1 MAFPRNSLRAFLSH
15 AKTSLITAIRQS
27 TKLTFVIGNESAD
40 LDSLT
45 ASLLYA
51 YFRSLAPP
59 RTAFSPLYIPLIN
72 IPASDLRLRPEY
84 TALFHHANISA
95 SHLITLDDLPALS
108 VLENTLQP
116 ENTRWILVDHNKFQG
131 VLGPIYSSR
140 VHGVIDHHDD
150 EKMVPQK
157 TDPEPRIVQK
167 CGSCTSLV
175 IKYFRP
181 AWETISS
188 ASISAGAAHGQDDS
202 LANDTTFS
210 RTWDAQLAKLALASI
225 LIDTANLAAAGK
237 VEAVDREAVEYLEAR
252 INLSLK
258 DVKTWDRAAFY
269 KNITEAKLDIGALKF
284 DEILRKDYK
293 EWVEGGKKLGISS
306 VVKPLQF
313 MVTKA
318 VEESPQG
325 GERDAFNDAVK
336 NFMNAKDLSVFA
348 IMTTSVSAKG
358 HFRREL
364 LLQTTPNAAPAATK
378 FATDAAADLQLE
390 SLQVGGISETADEIG
405 GNAET
410 AMWRR
415 IWLQKDVAKS
425 RKQVAPLLRKALA

>member
-1 MAFPRNSLRAFLSH
+1 M
-15 AKTSLITAIRQS
+15 
-27 TKLTFVIGNESAD
+27 
-40 LDSLT
+40 
-45 ASLLYA
+45 
-51 YFRSLAPP
+51 
-59 RTAFSPLYIPLIN
+59 
-72 IPASDLRLRPEY
+72 
-84 TALFHHANISA
+84 
-95 SHLITLDDLPALS
+95 
-108 VLENTLQP
+108 
-116 ENTRWILVDHNKFQG
+116 DHNKFQG